1 MAGRLEMA
9 RDCPPQLLGSGQER
23 QTVQGV
29 AVWRLSR
36 RQDWPRR
43 VKLCLQEAANFP
55 ASLSRSSNGHPETR
69 LRSLLSFN
77 FNVLTLLFKKNSSF
91 SRWRLSVDRSWM
103 EAHENGQTQ
112 RGNVAPKW

>member
-1 MAGRLEMA
+1 MVSEWPATA
-9 RDCPPQLLGSGQER
+9 PQLLGSGQER

-29 AVWRLSR
+29 AVW

-77 FNVLTLLFKKNSSF
+77 FNVLINDAREGTLL
-91 SRWRLSVDRSWM
+91 
-103 EAHENGQTQ
+103 
-112 RGNVAPKW
+112 VA